1 MKKKLLMLFLAGAVS
16 VTLIACGGAEKKE
29 NISNADKNAG
39 NISTEEK
46 TQKEEEQNSQAE
58 DANGQ
63 ANTEQTSD
71 KKETTENSVEDH
83 TGNSTEET
91 TEETTEATTEEDTEE
106 TRTES
111 SDAPV
116 NVEDITVASP
126 DDGELLLKALFGTE
140 DDETGFSYSFGYIDT
155 FEIDGVEYYG
165 YVWSWLVDNNHFS
178 RISDILVQTDGST
191 VYQGEFDGEKWEIN
205 SDNMLEG

>member
-16 VTLIACGGAEKKE
+16 VTLIACGGAEKKGTDSRPNE
-29 NISNADKNAG
+29 NAG
-39 NISTEEK
+39 NISTEIS